1 MIRWPIDEVLA
12 EQAHVRRQMSSV
24 PPPAPDWEGSGGCL
38 LCLETVSVAERDA
51 AYGNAYHEECFRCSE
66 CGCTLTAS
74 RSRPNET
81 DELKRRMN
89 SAATYT
95 ESETSNSLSTS
106 SAEADLKA
114 ESAERD
120 ASARLA
126 AQSLLAG
133 IQLAGARG
141 LRRGEAPLVQAT
153 DASPVPFEP
162 NVETSTEGDQA
173 EEGPIF
179 GTWIK
184 ERWESTVLFMDSEP
198 PVKLSTA
205 GDRTPEGADEDPV
218 ATWLKEKWESTPT
231 AAELQS
237 WLEEE
242 TNVMVLGCW
251 AGCSSSRRPA
261 ASSAPVSPTSPA
273 SCRPPRP
280 STESFERIPHLPTYL
295 PSSKDAFR
303 ESRDALQ
310 RDAAGWPAGLTAA
323 GLPSTSTFVVPP
335 TEAALAVAARR
346 ADAEVETERLKL
358 ELAAAM
364 ERARAAEAENALL
377 LQRKYRYSS

>member
-1 MIRWPIDEVLA
+1 MIRWPMDEVLA
-12 EQAHVRRQMSSV
+12 EQAHVGWQMSSV
-24 PPPAPDWEGSGGCL
+24 PPPPDWEGSGGCL
-38 LCLETVSVAERDA
+38 LCLETVSVAERHA

-133 IQLAGARG
+133 IQLADARG

-162 NVETSTEGDQA
+162 NVETSTEGDLEGDHA
-173 EEGPIF
+173 EEEHPAEEVDPIF

-205 GDRTPEGADEDPV
+205 GDRTPEGADEGPV

-261 ASSAPVSPTSPA
+261 ASSAPVSPTSPT
-273 SCRPPRP
+273 SRRPPRP
-280 STESFERIPHLPTYL
+280 STESFERIPHLPPYL
-295 PSSKDAFR
+295 PPYLPPSKDGLR
-303 ESRDALQ
+303 E
-310 RDAAGWPAGLTAA
+310 
-323 GLPSTSTFVVPP
+323 
-335 TEAALAVAARR
+335 
-346 ADAEVETERLKL
+346 
-358 ELAAAM
+358 
-364 ERARAAEAENALL
+364 
-377 LQRKYRYSS
+377 